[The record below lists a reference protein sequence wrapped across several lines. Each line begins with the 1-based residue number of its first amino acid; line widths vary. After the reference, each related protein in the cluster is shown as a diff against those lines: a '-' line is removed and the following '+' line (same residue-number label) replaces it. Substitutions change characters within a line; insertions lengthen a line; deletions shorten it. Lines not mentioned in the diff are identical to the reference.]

1 MVQWR
6 ALVMFLLLLGAMFWY
21 LHNRRAAA
29 AVHVAA
35 SDSIYSFVV
44 TDINSRSVSL
54 RSFANQV
61 SIPHTTMTVVVTHSE
76 DEVAAVL
83 LPLAA
88 RSLVMLVNDE
98 DEQEDEDDDD
108 DRGSDWSMSYCN

>member
-1 MVQWR
+1 MLPSGGPGKTGGGGGGASGVVQWR

-61 SIPHTTMTVVVTHSE
+61 SVPHTQ
-76 DEVAAVL
+76 
-83 LPLAA
+83 
-88 RSLVMLVNDE
+88 R
-98 DEQEDEDDDD
+98 
-108 DRGSDWSMSYCN
+108 RR

>member
-1 MVQWR
+1 M
-6 ALVMFLLLLGAMFWY
+6 
-21 LHNRRAAA
+21 
-29 AVHVAA
+29 
-35 SDSIYSFVV
+35 
-44 TDINSRSVSL
+44 
-54 RSFANQV
+54 
-61 SIPHTTMTVVVTHSE
+61 THSE